1 MAEIRL
7 LIAEDESIIRANLRE
22 SLQGMGYLVVGEA
35 GDGTSVVTMAR
46 QLKPDL
52 VLMDVRLPIVDGIT
66 AAATLYREVIA
77 PVVLLTAYSSR
88 ELVEQ
93 ARQAGV
99 AGYLVK
105 PVREGDLAPA
115 IEVARARWTELMEQ
129 QRELGAL
136 RDQLETRKVIERA
149 KGYLMDSQGLKEA
162 EAFRKMQQLAMNSR
176 RSMREVAQAILL
188 TQHLSV

>member
-1 MAEIRL
+1 MAQIRL

-22 SLQGMGYLVVGEA
+22 SLQGLGYLVVGET
-35 GDGTSVVTMAR
+35 GDGTSAITMAR

-52 VLMDVRLPIVDGIT
+52 VLMDVRLPITDGIT
-66 AAATLYREVIA
+66 AATTLYREGIA

-88 ELVEQ
+88 DLIEQ
-93 ARQAGV
+93 ARNAGV

-105 PVREGDLAPA
+105 PVREGELTPA
-115 IEVARARWTELMEQ
+115 IEVARARWVELMQQ